1 MLIIFFL
8 EKKKIIK
15 ISSSLQTFFK
25 NSLFSVDKHQ
35 AKYMLEIKYTCTRVF
50 DCFSL
55 KKKKNENQELLPL
68 VVLRIIWELPPSI
81 MAASIDFVEGN
92 FSNKKR
98 LCLDLLFGL
107 TRRVWLFSFILAAF
121 CCNFMP
127 WQCVVLMESRL
138 VRSSRRAPKPG
149 NARRA
154 VPAYQVLRRL
164 QKLMQLNKDKLK
176 FLNPILGFGCF

>member
-1 MLIIFFL
+1 MLIFFFL
-8 EKKKIIK
+8 EKKTIIK

-55 KKKKNENQELLPL
+55 KKKNENQELLPL